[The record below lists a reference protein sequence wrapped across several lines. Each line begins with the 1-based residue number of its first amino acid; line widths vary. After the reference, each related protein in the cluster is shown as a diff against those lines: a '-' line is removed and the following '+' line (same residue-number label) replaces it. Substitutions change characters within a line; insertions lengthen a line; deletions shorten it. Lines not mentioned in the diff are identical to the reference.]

1 MNMNIELLH
10 PRHMPKPGDDGYRTP
25 TIEDA
30 ENLFAVQRNKNSLIP
45 SAGVWARQ
53 AHSSAL
59 EALHSNSCRKPEGD
73 AVADVNGVHPHN
85 DSDYSAV
92 SLSWK
97 QRIRHFTW
105 AFFTLTMA
113 TGGIANVLHASKFG
127 HVFGLGLWFC
137 LPN

>member
-10 PRHMPKPGDDGYRTP
+10 PRHMPKPGNDGYRTP

-30 ENLFAVQRNKNSLIP
+30 ESFIAVQRNGNSLYP
-45 SAGVWARQ
+45 FAGAWARQ

-59 EALHSNSCRKPEGD
+59 EALHSTPCRKPEDD
-73 AVADVNGVHPHN
+73 AVANVNGVHPHSET
-85 DSDYSAV
+85 DCSAV

-127 HVFGLGLWFC
+127 HTFGLGL
-137 LPN
+137 